1 MPKTDEE
8 LHHECMQRL
17 IELANKMAKEGMPPR
32 VVGAGLMTA
41 SCVYS
46 TYLEVGNDASLDE
59 AGVARIAEG
68 YKKHLV
74 FAQKSRQEK
83 ARQSSD
89 EKIGKTVDSIVSF
102 PEDD

>member
-8 LHHECMQRL
+8 LHHDSMQRF
-17 IELANKMAKEGMPPR
+17 IELANKLASEDMPPR
-32 VVGAGLMTA
+32 VVAAGLMTA

-59 AGVARIAEG
+59 AGVDKIADG

-74 FAQKSRQEK
+74 FTQKSRQEN
-83 ARQSSD
+83 AQQSSD
-89 EKIGKTVDSIVSF
+89 EKISETVDSIVSF